1 MIGQENYRIYV
12 SSLLNPSGESGEE
25 FKKLY
30 NKVAE
35 ALEGTG
41 KLIEVKNT
49 SDIWMRDYMPIQI
62 DENTFV
68 TYQYSPDYLWSPERR
83 KYITSRFST
92 PAKIMANKEKEP
104 LLPFYRPGVEL
115 RECRLILD
123 GGNVVVCGDKI
134 IPSNR
139 KNRHYR

>member
-1 MIGQENYRIYV
+1 MIGQEKYRIYV

-25 FKKLY
+25 FRKLY

-35 ALEGTG
+35 ALEGTS

-68 TYQYSPDYLWSPERR
+68 TYQYTPDYLWSPERR
-83 KYITSRFST
+83 
-92 PAKIMANKEKEP
+92 
-104 LLPFYRPGVEL
+104 
-115 RECRLILD
+115 
-123 GGNVVVCGDKI
+123 
-134 IPSNR
+134 
-139 KNRHYR
+139 